1 MPDQFT
7 QEKDNIIYL
16 LRESYRI
23 MRLTYVSP
31 AGSEFT
37 EMARMKV
44 KEIMDQIEKEFK
56 KINET
61 IK

>member
-1 MPDQFT
+1 MPDQFN

-23 MRLTYVSP
+23 MRLTYASP

-37 EMARMKV
+37 DMARMKV
-44 KEIMDQIEKEFK
+44 KEIMDQIESEFET
-56 KINET
+56 IGET